1 MQVPVPSQSNQPI
14 VASIGQVESL
24 GADALLRNDLSDSYK
39 AAALR
44 NQIDKVIAQNEA
56 QGVSVTGVNVFD
68 MQTNRM
74 LVQRNESSV
83 QFAASVNKLPIAW
96 LILQDLRANKIT
108 LNDTVTWTAADVR
121 AGYGIYDQ
129 PGAATSATVQQ
140 LLHDMLNYSGN
151 TAVRALVNGK
161 LGGAAAVNTRL
172 AAYPQ
177 IPNTRLQPLDANRF
191 YVGNSTSKES
201 LWVMEKLLAKSD
213 KYQKVVKEALQT
225 NIFSYYGVRSQ
236 LEGNGFIVLANK
248 VGILDDVDGNN
259 RHDVGIIY
267 NTKTHKAYGY
277 SFMTTTPYGN
287 TAGTSQAEHSLDL
300 MGRDTLRFAGDR
312 PLKNKQISPFG
323 IAPQAKSSANAGVE
337 TKVLY

>member
-1 MQVPVPSQSNQPI
+1 MQVPVPPQSNQPI
-14 VASIGQVESL
+14 IASARQVESL
-24 GADALLRNDLSDSYK
+24 GADALLRNDLSGSYK

-44 NQIDKVIAQNEA
+44 SQIDKVIAQNET
-56 QGVSVTGVNVFD
+56 QGVSVTSVNVFD

-96 LILQDLRANKIT
+96 LVLQDLRAGKIT
-108 LNDTVTWTAADVR
+108 LNDTVTWTASDVR
-121 AGYGIYDQ
+121 AGYGVYDQ
-129 PGAATSATVQQ
+129 PGAPTSATVQQ

-161 LGGAAAVNTRL
+161 LGGAVAVNTRL
-172 AAYPQ
+172 ATYSQ
-177 IPNTRLQPLDANRF
+177 IPNTRLQPLDDNRF

-201 LWVMEKLLAKSD
+201 LWVMERLLAKSD
-213 KYQKVVKEALQT
+213 KYQKVIKDALRT

-277 SFMTTTPYGN
+277 SFMTTTPYGS
-287 TAGTSQAEHSLDL
+287 TAGTAQAEHSLDL
-300 MGRDTLRFAGDR
+300 MGRDTLRFAGDQ
-312 PLKNKQISPFG
+312 PLKNKQVSPLG
-323 IAPQAKSSANAGVE
+323 IAPQAKYGADAGVE
-337 TKVLY
+337 TKVVY